1 MNDHNL
7 HYEFNFT
14 LGAPQPLADAQPL
27 IAAPFDIWPLSEHNY
42 LVRSSGNARAVILKR
57 DVVMA
62 LGLCDRLRSLEAH
75 VDTITQQLPHLQSH
89 KDNVREV
96 LADLLAK
103 EFLVSAETLRHNL
116 TRSADPQPTN
126 AAIRS
131 VYIRTCGRRQALPRL
146 LDAWVNNTPP
156 KPSTLSHCVIIDD
169 SPDLESQRFV
179 EQLVSNYQH
188 QTDLKLMYFGLAA
201 RQRLTAWLATKLQ
214 IDAVT
219 LDWLWGTDPDDSEPS
234 YGKGVNLAL
243 ALTAG
248 QSFALIDDDAL
259 PTVYAAASPQSAST
273 RFSSQIHSARFF
285 ETADVFD
292 THIQRLPLD
301 PVHEHSIHL
310 GASVDTYCHADD
322 NTLTNQLF
330 TDLDRDDL
338 QRITPNSRVKITVN
352 GLYGDPGTYGMGW
365 AFHVDADSYADLISN
380 PETYPQ
386 RLEQRYVWKG
396 RKAPTVSVLNSHS
409 LMTTTLTGIDNS
421 ELLLP
426 TLPCGRCEDAVLGAL
441 TAVLYPDALQLEL
454 PWALPHIPETPRPW
468 NRSLLDSPEPLPA
481 NLYLAQRLYD
491 VALSTL
497 SATPAIKV
505 ETLCTALH
513 DLVSS
518 GPALR
523 ADVEKAL
530 LTKRSHLIRSLN
542 QQAQHHSDAPEF
554 WRNDLMRSIQ
564 ANIGLRPEDA
574 TQLDQQA
581 ALIRHRAEHF
591 AAALA
596 IWPQVWALCQATGE
610 AELLAIATTP

>member
-14 LGAPQPLADAQPL
+14 LDAPQPPADAQPL
-27 IAAPFDIWPLSEHNY
+27 IAAPFDIWPLSEQNY
-42 LVRSSGNARAVILKR
+42 LVRSSGNASAAVLKR

-62 LGLCDRLRSLEAH
+62 LGLCDRLRPLEAH
-75 VDTITQQLPHLQSH
+75 VDKISQQLPHLQSH

-96 LADLLAK
+96 LADLLAR
-103 EFLVSAETLRHNL
+103 EFLVSAETIRHSL
-116 TRSADPQPTN
+116 TGSADPRPTN

-146 LDAWVNNTPP
+146 LDALINQHHDA
-156 KPSTLSHCVIIDD
+156 LHRCVIIDD
-169 SPDLESQRFV
+169 SPDLESQRVV
-179 EQLVSNYQH
+179 EQLVSDYQD

-214 IDAVT
+214 SDAVT
-219 LDWLWGTDPDDSEPS
+219 LDWLWGTEPDDSEPG

-285 ETADVFD
+285 ETDEPLD

-301 PVHEHSIHL
+301 PMHEHSTHL
-310 GASVDTYCHADD
+310 GTRVDAYCAGDGNAPTD
-322 NTLTNQLF
+322 RLF
-330 TDLDRDDL
+330 FDLYQDDL
-338 QRITPNSRVKITVN
+338 QRITAKSQVKITVN

-365 AFHVDADSYADLISN
+365 AFHVDTDSYADLISN
-380 PETYPQ
+380 PDTYPQ
-386 RLEQRYVWKG
+386 RLERRYVWKG
-396 RKAPTVSVLNSHS
+396 REAPTVSVVNSHS

-426 TLPCGRCEDAVLGAL
+426 TLPCGRCEDAVLGTL
-441 TAVLYPDALQLEL
+441 MAVLYPDALQLEL

-468 NRSLLDSPEPLPA
+468 NRTLLDNPEPLPA

-505 ETLCTALH
+505 ATLCTALH

-518 GPALR
+518 RTALR

-530 LTKRSHLIRSLN
+530 LTKRSHLIQSLN
-542 QQAQHHSDAPEF
+542 QQAQHHPNAPEF
-554 WRNDLMRSIQ
+554 WRNDVRRIIQ

-574 TQLDQQA
+574 AQLDQQA

-596 IWPQVWALCQATGE
+596 IWPQVWALCQTTGE
-610 AELLAIATTP
+610 AELLALATTP